1 VKTRFLLL
9 MLAAFVSLSAGA
21 VFAQQE
27 SDQDQAPQGQQGPPP
42 QGGGE
47 QGGGHWGHGGRGG
60 REGRMDPS
68 KRAQMLTE
76 QLNLTKDQQSKVKD
90 ILSAQQKQMQSLM
103 QGQSGSR
110 EDKRAKFE
118 QMRSETDSQIRAV
131 LTGDQ
136 QQKFDTMLKD
146 REQHMRAGREGGQ
159 GRNRGRGGE
168 GNNQPPSNDNGQPP
182 SNP

>member
-1 VKTRFLLL
+1 VRKRIPIF
-9 MLAAFVSLSAGA
+9 MLAALLTVAIGA
-21 VFAQQE
+21 FAQQ
-27 SDQDQAPQGQQGPPP
+27 SGDQDAPRPQGDQNGQAPMQGS
-42 QGGGE
+42 GE
-47 QGGGHWGHGGRGG
+47 QGEHMGHGGHGG

-68 KRAQMLTE
+68 KRAQMLT
-76 QLNLTKDQQSKVKD
+76 QRLNLTEDQQSKVKD
-90 ILSAQQKQMQSLM
+90 IFTAQQKQMQSLM
-103 QGQSGSR
+103 QDSSGPH

-146 REQHMRAGREGGQ
+146 REQHMRGGREGG
-159 GRNRGRGGE
+159 RNREHGGE
-168 GNNQPPSNDNGQPP
+168 GNDQPSNDNGQPP